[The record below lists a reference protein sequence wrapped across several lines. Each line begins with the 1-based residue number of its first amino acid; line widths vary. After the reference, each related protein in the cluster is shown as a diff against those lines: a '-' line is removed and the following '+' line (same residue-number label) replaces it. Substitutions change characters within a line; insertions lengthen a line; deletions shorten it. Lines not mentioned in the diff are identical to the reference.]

1 MCRAMEEELEV
12 HSFIAAVSEPVGTL
26 NEYLRWLLLNL
37 FIRLF
42 RLIFYIPQLNIYLP
56 IYKNIEEKE
65 EEEEGWW
72 LKGGVELWRKER
84 EMRRGDAPERK
95 ENAQIM
101 SASEMNTQL
110 WLLLGYLTLSLSLFN
125 GQFWLDGIVFTL
137 FLSIPEHNA
146 NRPTDGAQG
155 LL

>member
-72 LKGGVELWRKER
+72 LKGGVELRER
-84 EMRRGDAPERK
+84 DEEGGRAGEERK
-95 ENAQIM
+95 CADNER
-101 SASEMNTQL
+101 L
-110 WLLLGYLTLSLSLFN
+110 WNEHSTLIATRLFDLI
-125 GQFWLDGIVFTL
+125 F
-137 FLSIPEHNA
+137 IPF
-146 NRPTDGAQG
+146 
-155 LL
+155 